1 MRWRGIIVFVV
12 ALIVIVPVTIISVM
26 VATFNPNR
34 YKPQVIAAFERA
46 THRQLTIAGSLRL
59 SGLFTPTVSA
69 EGVTLLNPPGFPD
82 PDLMSLKRIEAR
94 VALLPLLTGEVDI
107 TRLVLDDPQIRF
119 ERNAAGQG
127 NWLFAPVGSEAARPT
142 SAPPNHKNALK
153 VALQSVTV
161 HNATIIYVKAP
172 KPITVMIGRLDA
184 RASSI
189 TSPLHFAMSATVNHE
204 PISASGTVGPI
215 ARLTGVLSQGAWPI
229 NVKVLAGSAMVHVSG
244 NIQQPRAVSGVDFAI
259 DGDVRDLSA
268 LDAYLPG
275 MSLPPIHNVQLHLR
289 LTLAR
294 LGDMPAVTDLR
305 VTASNSDLGSW
316 RAGLSLTRLDAG
328 MTSLDKPLNLSLA
341 GQYHTQPLT
350 FRCTVGPLGTVLEG
364 LMGIPPSSSPVAGQQ
379 QSTMVNVDLRAD
391 LGNATLSATGGM
403 ATPMDLAG
411 VAIKVAAQVP
421 DLRRLEQL
429 IGMKLPNLTNLAV
442 SALLTDRGQGLRHA
456 IGVNSLAISANQMQ
470 LDGSADLA
478 FGSTPRLKAIVNMPR
493 LDLSAFL
500 GSTANAAGSVTN
512 SKVEPQPQAQ
522 QAQATAARAL
532 PQGVIPTTPIPFSL
546 LRRGDADVDLSIGD
560 LRYQGTNYRTIVA
573 HAVLSNGKLTI
584 RPFSAKLP
592 GGAVSTSVTV
602 DAGVTPPAVSAN
614 VAAPSF
620 DVNSLLMLLGISPQR
635 ANGRVAFYATLSG
648 AGNSAHAIASRL
660 DGAMGLSM
668 VNGTVGDAVL
678 NSLFGK
684 VLTSAGLPGAA
695 TLLPG
700 PVAVRCFAARL
711 DSKSGLGTLSAFTL
725 DSSRLLMQGTGTVA
739 FGSEALDLVLQPH
752 LLVAGQSVPVP
763 IAITGTFRKPQYGHA
778 PPGAYAA
785 SLASLASRVAA
796 PKGNSVLTQFAQ
808 ALGLASKSKTPATSG
823 NSCVNQLSLARLGH
837 PGPMPAA
844 VSAPAAPV
852 GTTTPAPTQSGPQ
865 NLLRS
870 LLK

>member
-12 ALIVIVPVTIISVM
+12 ALIVIVPVAIISVM

-127 NWLFAPVGSEAARPT
+127 NWLFASVGSEATRPT
-142 SAPPNHKNALK
+142 SAPPSHKNALK

-161 HNATIIYVKAP
+161 HNATITYVKAP

-184 RASSI
+184 RANSV

-259 DGDVRDLSA
+259 DGDVGDLSA

-275 MSLPPIHNVQLHLR
+275 MSLPPIRNVQLHLR

-305 VTASNSDLGSW
+305 VAASNSDLGSW
-316 RAGLSLTRLDAG
+316 RAGLLLTRLDLG

-341 GQYHTQPLT
+341 GQYHTHPLT
-350 FRCTVGPLGTVLEG
+350 FRCTVGPLGAVLEG
-364 LMGIPPSSSPVAGQQ
+364 LMGIRPSSSLVTGQQ
-379 QSTMVNVDLRAD
+379 QSTMVNADLRAD

-421 DLRRLEQL
+421 DLRNLEQL

-470 LDGSADLA
+470 LDGSADLT

-500 GSTANAAGSVTN
+500 GSTANSAVSVTN
-512 SKVEPQPQAQ
+512 SSVEPQPQ
-522 QAQATAARAL
+522 QARVPAARAL

-602 DAGVTPPAVSAN
+602 DTGVTPPAVSAN
-614 VAAPSF
+614 VAIPSF
-620 DVNSLLMLLGISPQR
+620 DVKNLLMLLGISPQS

-668 VNGTVGDAVL
+668 VNGTVGGEVL

-684 VLTSAGLPGAA
+684 VLTSARLPGVASL
-695 TLLPG
+695 TPG

-785 SLASLASRVAA
+785 SLAPLASRVAA
-796 PKGNSVLTQFAQ
+796 PTGNSVLTQFAQ
-808 ALGLASKSKTPATSG
+808 ALGLASKSKSPAAPGS
-823 NSCVNQLSLARLGH
+823 SCVSQLSLARLGH
-837 PGPMPAA
+837 PGPLPAA